1 MTLKELKV
9 LDHGFIRVVDTMGD
23 DMAIV
28 QAARVSYGQGSKG
41 KEQDERLLRY
51 LLRNKHTSP
60 FEMCEIKF
68 HIKTPIFIARQWLRH
83 RTANVNEYS
92 GRYSLMSDDFYLPSL
107 EEMKKQSEDNKQ
119 GRGEAFSQEEALKY
133 QNIIKEASLNSL
145 KQYHELINE
154 GEGIAKELARIILP
168 LNVYTE
174 FYWKIDLH
182 NLLHFL
188 ELRLHPHAQY
198 EIREYAKA
206 ILEVLK
212 EWVPT
217 TYEAFIEYRLK
228 DQNL

>member
-1 MTLKELKV
+1 MTEKEFKV
-9 LDHGFIRVVDTMGD
+9 LDHGFVRVVDTMGND
-23 DMAIV
+23 RSIV

-51 LLRNKHTSP
+51 LLKNKHTSP

-92 GRYSLMSDDFYLPSL
+92 GRYSIMSDDFYLPSL
-107 EEMKKQSEDNKQ
+107 EEMKKQSDDNKQ
-119 GRGEAFSQEEALKY
+119 GRGEVFSKEEAQEY
-133 QNIIKEASLNSL
+133 QDIIRESSLNSL
-145 KQYHELINE
+145 KEYHKLIND
-154 GEGIAKELARIILP
+154 GNGVAKEIARIILP
-168 LNVYTE
+168 LNIYTE

-198 EIREYAKA
+198 EIREYAKT
-206 ILEVLK
+206 ILEIIK
-212 EWVPT
+212 EWVPV
-217 TYEAFIEYRLK
+217 TYEAFLEYRLK
-228 DQNL
+228 DLTI